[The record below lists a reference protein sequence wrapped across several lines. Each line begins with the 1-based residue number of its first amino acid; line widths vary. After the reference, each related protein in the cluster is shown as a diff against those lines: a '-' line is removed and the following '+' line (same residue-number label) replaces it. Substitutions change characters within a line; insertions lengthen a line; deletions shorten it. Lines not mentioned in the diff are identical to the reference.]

1 LTEREVRLLCE
12 RAKDILFEESNV
24 VAIDS
29 PVTVCGDIHGQ
40 FYDLLELFN
49 KGGDIKDNK
58 YIFIGD
64 FVDRGF
70 NSVETIEYLLVLKV
84 AYPNNILL
92 LRGNHES
99 RLVTMNY
106 GFYDEIVK
114 KYGNSNC
121 WKYFVD
127 LFDYLPIGAIINEK
141 VLCIH
146 GGLSPSLKTI
156 DQMRVIERKLE
167 IPYEGPFCDLMWSD
181 PEDIQHWVLNHIIN
195 RL

>member
-1 LTEREVRLLCE
+1 
-12 RAKDILFEESNV
+12 
-24 VAIDS
+24 
-29 PVTVCGDIHGQ
+29 
-40 FYDLLELFN
+40 
-49 KGGDIKDNK
+49 
-58 YIFIGD
+58 
-64 FVDRGF
+64 VDRGF

-84 AYPNNILL
+84 AYPKNILL

-127 LFDYLPIGAIINEK
+127 LFDYLPIGAIINER

-156 DQMRVIERKLE
+156 D
-167 IPYEGPFCDLMWSD
+167 
-181 PEDIQHWVLNHIIN
+181 
-195 RL
+195 